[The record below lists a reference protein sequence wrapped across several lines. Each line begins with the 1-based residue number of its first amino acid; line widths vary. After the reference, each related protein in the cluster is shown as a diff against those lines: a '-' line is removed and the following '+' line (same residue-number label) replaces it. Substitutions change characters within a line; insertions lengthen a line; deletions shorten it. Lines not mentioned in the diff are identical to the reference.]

1 MKAYQMKIAIK
12 NSHPPIWRR
21 FIVPAGLSF
30 SQLSIVLNGVMGWCG
45 YHLFK
50 FEFYH
55 LRLNIKEK
63 YEDFIGLGEEEQL
76 EASETII
83 DPFMEQEDWFSY
95 IYDFG
100 DYWEHRVTIEKV
112 IEDYGSS
119 YPVVLKYKGETPFED
134 CGGIYRYY
142 DLQEILKDPSHPE
155 HGNMKAWTEGHFTRD
170 YDLNEVNESLKR
182 MALEKKKSKPMLQ
195 NEIYEEIMEKGGGF
209 KTIQGIKESEVDRKN
224 GTLMSER
231 LSEMEDM
238 LKDYTAKYMELKE
251 ALDSNIMGAT
261 LRDILEEYRKDDLF
275 EICKLHG
282 LSGFRKLS
290 KKDLIDFVYQ
300 NLLSK
305 EVMCRCLM
313 YMNDMEMELMD
324 KENTGVD
331 ECEEVLGLIECGYA
345 GATYLGEVYV
355 PEDVKAAYNKNCDEE
370 WKKERRRV
378 QGILCH
384 INACVELY
392 GICPLERVISVY
404 KENTG
409 NIISETELREFCY
422 QIPGFLKIFEIVGS
436 ELVQETLLEE
446 DRIQQLKKSQGIKP
460 YYNPTKEEIQTLGN
474 YFYVPF
480 DRYMDALADF
490 FVEFMEEEEEDA
502 RELCRN
508 IQRIIRC
515 GGQMQDVIDYLQRE
529 IVIMDGEDFY
539 QFAEI
544 FMRLWNHT
552 RMHINRGYMPAE
564 MDSPKSKK
572 RVQGAAAK
580 LGFRAVDDMPG
591 DKADIIDFQEERR
604 KKVYP
609 NDPCPCGSGK
619 KYKHCC
625 GKKK

>member
-112 IEDYGSS
+112 IEDYGPS

-155 HGNMKAWTEGHFTRD
+155 HENMKAWTEGHFTRD

-209 KTIQGIKESEVDRKN
+209 KTIQGAKESEVDRKN

-238 LKDYTAKYMELKE
+238 
-251 ALDSNIMGAT
+251 
-261 LRDILEEYRKDDLF
+261 
-275 EICKLHG
+275 
-282 LSGFRKLS
+282 
-290 KKDLIDFVYQ
+290 
-300 NLLSK
+300 
-305 EVMCRCLM
+305 
-313 YMNDMEMELMD
+313 
-324 KENTGVD
+324 
-331 ECEEVLGLIECGYA
+331 
-345 GATYLGEVYV
+345 
-355 PEDVKAAYNKNCDEE
+355 
-370 WKKERRRV
+370 
-378 QGILCH
+378 
-384 INACVELY
+384 
-392 GICPLERVISVY
+392 
-404 KENTG
+404 
-409 NIISETELREFCY
+409 
-422 QIPGFLKIFEIVGS
+422 
-436 ELVQETLLEE
+436 
-446 DRIQQLKKSQGIKP
+446 
-460 YYNPTKEEIQTLGN
+460 
-474 YFYVPF
+474 
-480 DRYMDALADF
+480 
-490 FVEFMEEEEEDA
+490 
-502 RELCRN
+502 
-508 IQRIIRC
+508 
-515 GGQMQDVIDYLQRE
+515 
-529 IVIMDGEDFY
+529 
-539 QFAEI
+539 
-544 FMRLWNHT
+544 
-552 RMHINRGYMPAE
+552 
-564 MDSPKSKK
+564 
-572 RVQGAAAK
+572 
-580 LGFRAVDDMPG
+580 
-591 DKADIIDFQEERR
+591 
-604 KKVYP
+604 
-609 NDPCPCGSGK
+609 
-619 KYKHCC
+619 
-625 GKKK
+625 